1 MKMARENVE
10 AQKLRDELMLNDFA
24 SKLQAMTN
32 NGILTCG
39 QLYTFARTNN
49 IELQSMKPIIEVAGI
64 RIKDCEHTC
73 ISLRC
78 NYFK

>member
-1 MKMARENVE
+1 MARENVE
-10 AQKLRDELMLNDFA
+10 AQKIRDEFMVNDFA

-39 QLYTFARTNN
+39 QLYKFARTNN

-64 RIKDCEHTC
+64 RIKDCEQTC
-73 ISLRC
+73 ISRRC
-78 NYFK
+78 EYFK